1 MLKEVV
7 SILVMIILI
16 FKSVNIYFSFEI
28 DISRDM
34 HTFLDLVIIY
44 LLKDTKLNAH
54 SLEKSLLNILFF

>member
-34 HTFLDLVIIY
+34 HTFLDLVIIC